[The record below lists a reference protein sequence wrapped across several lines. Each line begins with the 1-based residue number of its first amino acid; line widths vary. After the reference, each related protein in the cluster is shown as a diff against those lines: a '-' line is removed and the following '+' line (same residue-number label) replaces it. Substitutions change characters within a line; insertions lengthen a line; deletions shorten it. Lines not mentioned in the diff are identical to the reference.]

1 MDAQKQNEFPISA
14 VVIAATTLRCLV
26 QNGCHLSNANVAK
39 QTYHCLSSEE
49 AKNQSCTPKIDKKK
63 HIFQNPKMT
72 RMSDFCCIL
81 LNGGWVWMFQVDHF
95 LGGTPAL

>member
-1 MDAQKQNEFPISA
+1 MRISGRPWPDLNIQHVMDAQKQNEFPISA

-49 AKNQSCTPKIDKKK
+49 AKNQSCTPKIDLKK
-63 HIFQNPKMT
+63 T
-72 RMSDFCCIL
+72 
-81 LNGGWVWMFQVDHF
+81 HF
-95 LGGTPAL
+95 SESKDD